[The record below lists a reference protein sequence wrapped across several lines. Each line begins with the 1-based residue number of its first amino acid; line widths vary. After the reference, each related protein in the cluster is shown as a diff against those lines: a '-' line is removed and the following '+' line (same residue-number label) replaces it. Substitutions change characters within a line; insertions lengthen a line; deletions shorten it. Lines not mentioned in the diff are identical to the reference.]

1 MLPRTNRDIVQNP
14 QNIKEEDPTLIDDS
28 ELEAAVLLQTQRDF
42 LTQVRYGGFFYPIGF
57 AGILLAEPE
66 LLKPWVISTGFGVLL
81 LFCAW
86 FRHSLHLGRSD
97 MSLSALFL
105 RARVGM
111 VFNVFVW
118 GIFSSWVISGASE
131 LNATITLVMAATA
144 SIAAGAS
151 SASMT
156 YQPLQP
162 YVLAMMLGPTALSF
176 IVFISDTPSLIAAGF
191 SAVYFLYL
199 INLGKRQNRTY
210 RKALIALIRLDL
222 QTEALKEARNA
233 ALAASKAKGQFLA
246 HMSHEIRTPLNG
258 VIGNTELL
266 AMTATD
272 PQQLE
277 YIATIQQSGQL
288 LMDLLNDILDFSR
301 ISSKALK
308 LYPEPVRLHEITDNL
323 MTMLQPT
330 AQRKGLHLN
339 CLLQESVPPF
349 IKVDKLRLQ
358 QLIVNLLSNALKFT
372 HKGGITLNLYGEQ
385 KPGEAWQLHCEVAD
399 TGIGIAEHDHERIFD
414 QFTQVDTHA
423 DIRGSGLGLSICKQL
438 VELMGGQIGVKS
450 QLGVG
455 STFWFCLPTEPGQ
468 AEFHGTHA
476 VSGGARAQP
485 SMPV

>member
-1 MLPRTNRDIVQNP
+1 MPNK
-14 QNIKEEDPTLIDDS
+14 NIQEQDPPLINDS

-42 LTQVRYGGFFYPIGF
+42 LTQVRYGGLFYPIGF
-57 AGILLAEPE
+57 AGILLAEPQ
-66 LLKPWVISTGFGVLL
+66 LLNPWIIPAAFFMLL
-81 LFCAW
+81 LFSAW

-97 MSLSALFL
+97 MSLSALFA
-105 RARVGM
+105 RAKAAL

-118 GIFSSWVISGASE
+118 GLFNSWVISGASE
-131 LNATITLVMAATA
+131 LNATLTLLMAATA
-144 SIAAGAS
+144 SMAAGVSAS
-151 SASMT
+151 SMT
-156 YQPLQP
+156 YQPLQK
-162 YVLAMMLGPTALSF
+162 YVLVLMLGPAALSF
-176 IVFISDTPSLIAAGF
+176 MVLIRDVPSMIAVGF
-191 SAVYFLYL
+191 VAVYFVYL
-199 INLGKRQNRTY
+199 IGMGKRQNRAY
-210 RKALIALIRLDL
+210 RTSQIAAIRLDL

-308 LYPEPVRLHEITDNL
+308 LYPEPVRLHELTGNL

-330 AQRKGLHLN
+330 AQKKGLQLN
-339 CLLQESVPPF
+339 CLLQETLPPLV
-349 IKVDKLRLQ
+349 KVDRLRLQ

-372 HKGGITLNLYGEQ
+372 NRGGITVNLYGEQ
-385 KPGEAWQLHCEVAD
+385 SPGQCWQLHCEVAD
-399 TGIGIAEHDHERIFD
+399 TGIGIAEQDQERIFD
-414 QFTQVDTHA
+414 QFTQVETHA

-455 STFWFCLPTEPGQ
+455 STFWFCLPSEPAPAVPG
-468 AEFHGTHA
+468 AEADNHA
-476 VSGGARAQP
+476 VLAQP
-485 SMPV
+485 SMPG